1 MDIKVLRY
9 FLALSQQESVT
20 AAADYLHIT
29 QPTLSRQLIELEE
42 ELGVSL
48 FTRGSRK
55 ITLTEEGVLL
65 RKRAQDILELVQKTQ
80 AEFQAPADMISGDI
94 YIGGG
99 ESHAMGLIADAIK
112 DLQQKHPQIC
122 AHIFSGD
129 ADEVTE
135 KLDKGLIDFGVLIE
149 PTQSTK
155 YESLLLPAQ
164 DTWGVLMRKDSPLAI
179 KSFIQP
185 KDLWDLPLITSKQKH
200 VDNNIAKWIKQ
211 DYEKLRIVATYNLI
225 FNASLM
231 VEKGMGYALCL
242 DKLINTTGNSALCF
256 RPLKPALTVDINIVW
271 KKYQVFS
278 KPASLFL
285 QQLKEK

>member
-9 FLALSQQESVT
+9 FLALAQQESVT

-80 AEFQAPADMISGDI
+80 AEFQAPADVISGDI

-112 DLQQKHPQIC
+112 DLQKKYPQIC

-135 KLDKGLIDFGVLIE
+135 KLDKGLLDFGVLIE

-164 DTWGVLMRKDSPLAI
+164 DTWGVLMRKDSPLA
-179 KSFIQP
+179 KQPFIEP
-185 KDLWDLPLITSKQKH
+185 NDLWELPLITSKQKH

-211 DYEKLRIVATYNLI
+211 DYEKLHIVATYNLI

-231 VEKGMGYALCL
+231 VEKGIGYALCL

-278 KPASLFL
+278 KPAILFL
-285 QQLKEK
+285 QQLNGK